1 MKTIHTALLTALLMA
16 AISLFLPSGQ
26 TAAAETVDVVF
37 EKGTSLRALAS
48 EHLGNPD
55 EWRAILHFNDLDHP
69 SAIRPGMRLSIPVG
83 IYNRMIKALRKA
95 GDTARRAN
103 MEGASILA
111 GDEID
116 KAEKSLDRAMD
127 QKKAG
132 DLDAAL
138 AAAEE
143 ALRWAETAL
152 STTKAKKIR
161 SVSAILAR
169 KQGTVQSRKPREP
182 VWTAAV
188 VKQDLV
194 EQERLRT
201 LAASRAG
208 VLFVD
213 GSEIRMDENSLA
225 VIGEMKENIIK
236 HSLTVDVVVL
246 KGDILAQL
254 SSLSG
259 RKRFSVAAPGVTTQ
273 VRSTRFR
280 TLRDA
285 AQATRIAN
293 YNGEID
299 VAAMARQVTIRKDE
313 GTKVEKGSPPT
324 PPRKLLPPPT
334 VIAPLA
340 DQVFFTPTVRFQ
352 WRPIEKAR
360 LYVLEISADRSFASP
375 IHIAQTE
382 SDAYEWRS
390 DRKGIYYF
398 RIHAIDDDRF
408 PGPFSEPAAFF
419 VNIDTTPPYL
429 TVRTPEEGAAPT
441 DCDSGAVRVR
451 GTVETTATVE
461 INGAPVRTDAAGGF
475 DHPLSLS
482 PGANT
487 ITVTAAD
494 PAGNRTT
501 VVREATCR
509 TGERLV
515 VLETPQTM
523 TVNVNRITLKGTLQ
537 PNVGMEI
544 DGQPLTAPQRFAHML
559 TLPEGDHT
567 VTVKATA
574 KGGAVETL
582 PVHIKVD
589 TTPPEI
595 LPDPFPSMTRKDE
608 IRISGRLS
616 EPAGL
621 TVGNRPVETD
631 GPRFGTTLTLTEGDN
646 RFTLTAVDAAGN
658 RAVKPIRILRDAE
671 PPDIRRIDLSPDR
684 VDGAEILACRVEAE
698 DDGAGLARTGQ
709 FSIAVGAEG
718 RTFNGVLTLHR
729 SGNVFEGRLFIP
741 PGVRGAARIASVEI
755 QDRLGNAAVGP

>member
-1 MKTIHTALLTALLMA
+1 MKTIPTALLTALIMA
-16 AISLFLPSGQ
+16 ATSLFLPSGQ

-55 EWRAILHFNDLDHP
+55 EWRTILYFNDLEHP
-69 SAIRPGMRLSIPVG
+69 SALRPGMRLSIPVG
-83 IYNRMIKALRKA
+83 LYNQVLRALQKA

-111 GDEID
+111 GDAID
-116 KAEKSLDRAMD
+116 TAEKSLAQAMD

-225 VIGEMKENIIK
+225 VIGEMKENVVR
-236 HSLTVDVVVL
+236 HSLTVDVMVL

-299 VAAMARQVTIRKDE
+299 VAAMERQVTIRKDE
-313 GTKVEKGSPPT
+313 GTKVERGLPPT

-334 VIAPLA
+334 LIAPLT
-340 DQVFFTPTVRFQ
+340 DQVFFTPTVRFR
-352 WRPIEKAR
+352 WRPLEKAR
-360 LYVLEISADRSFASP
+360 LYVLEISADRSFTSP

-398 RIHAIDDDRF
+398 RIHTIDDDRF

-429 TVRTPEEGAAPT
+429 KVRTPEEGAGPT
-441 DCDSGAVRVR
+441 ACQGGAVRVK
-451 GTVETTATVE
+451 GTVETTAAVKV
-461 INGAPVRTDAAGGF
+461 NGAPVQTDAAGGF
-475 DHPLSLS
+475 DHPLALS
-482 PGANT
+482 QGDNT
-487 ITVTAAD
+487 VTVTATD

-501 VVREATCR
+501 VTRRATCR

-515 VLETPQTM
+515 VLETSQAM
-523 TVNVNRITLKGTLQ
+523 TVNVNRVTLKGRLQ

-544 DGQPLTAPQRFAHML
+544 DGQPLSAPQQFAHML

-567 VTVKATA
+567 ITVKATSKA
-574 KGGAVETL
+574 GAVETL
-582 PVHIKVD
+582 AVHVTVD

-595 LPDPFPSMTRKDE
+595 ALEPFTSMTRE
-608 IRISGRLS
+608 SEVRIAGRLS
-616 EPAGL
+616 EPADL
-621 TVGNRPVETD
+621 TVDDKPVDVRDLRFETTLPLSEGGNR
-631 GPRFGTTLTLTEGDN
+631 FS
-646 RFTLTAVDAAGN
+646 LTAVDPAGN
-658 RAVKPIRILRDAE
+658 RAVKPLRILRDAE
-671 PPDIRRIDLSPDR
+671 PPAITRVALSPNR
-684 VDGAEILACRVEAE
+684 VSGGEILVCRVEAK
-698 DDGAGLARTGQ
+698 DVGAGLARTGRFTVAAGSEQ
-709 FSIAVGAEG
+709 KAFH
-718 RTFNGVLTLHR
+718 GVLTLDR
-729 SGNVFEGRLFIP
+729 GSGVFEGRLFIP
-741 PGVRGAARIASVEI
+741 PGVRGVVRAAAVEI
-755 QDRLGNAAVGP
+755 QDRLGNAAVRP

>member
-1 MKTIHTALLTALLMA
+1 MKTIPTALLTALVMA
-16 AISLFLPSGQ
+16 ATILFSVPDL
-26 TAAAETVDVVF
+26 TAAETMEVVF

-55 EWRAILHFNDLDHP
+55 EWRTILFFNDLKHP
-69 SAIRPGMRLSIPVG
+69 SALRPGMRLSIPVG
-83 IYNRMIKALRKA
+83 LYNRVLKALQKA

-111 GDEID
+111 RDAID
-116 KAEKSLDRAMD
+116 KAEKSLARAMD

-138 AAAEE
+138 AAAED
-143 ALRWAETAL
+143 ALRWAESAL

-225 VIGEMKENIIK
+225 VIGEMKENIVR
-236 HSLTVDVVVL
+236 HSLTVDVMVL
-246 KGDILAQL
+246 RGDILAQL

-259 RKRFSVAAPGVTTQ
+259 QKQFSVTAPGVNTR

-293 YNGEID
+293 YDGEID
-299 VAAMARQVTIRKDE
+299 VEARERRVTIRKDE
-313 GTKVEKGSPPT
+313 GTKVERGRPPT

-334 VIAPLA
+334 VTAPLN
-340 DQVFFTPTVRFQ
+340 DQVLFTPDVGFR
-352 WRPIEKAR
+352 WRPVEKAR
-360 LYVLEISADRSFASP
+360 LYVLEISADRSFAAP
-375 IHIAQTE
+375 VHIAQTHE
-382 SDAYEWRS
+382 TAYRWQAN
-390 DRKGIYYF
+390 RKGIYYY
-398 RIHAIDDDRF
+398 RIHTIDDDRF

-419 VNIDTTPPYL
+419 VNIDLTPPYL

-441 DCDSGAVRVR
+441 DCDGGAVRVR

-461 INGAPVRTDAAGGF
+461 INGATVRTDAAGGF

-501 VVREATCR
+501 VVREVTCR

-544 DGQPLTAPQRFAHML
+544 DGRPLTAPQRFAHML

-595 LPDPFPSMTRKDE
+595 RPDPFPSMTRKDE
-608 IRISGRLS
+608 VRISGRLS

-621 TVGNRPVETD
+621 TVGDRPVETE
-631 GPRFGTTLTLTEGDN
+631 GLRFGTSLALTEGDN
-646 RFTLTAVDAAGN
+646 RFTLAAVDAAGN

-684 VDGAEILACRVEAE
+684 VDGGEILACRVEAE
-698 DDGAGLARTGQ
+698 DGGAGLARTGR
-709 FSIAVGAEG
+709 FSVAVGAEG
-718 RTFNGVLTLHR
+718 HTFNGVLTRHR
-729 SGNVFEGRLFIP
+729 SGNVFEGSLFIP